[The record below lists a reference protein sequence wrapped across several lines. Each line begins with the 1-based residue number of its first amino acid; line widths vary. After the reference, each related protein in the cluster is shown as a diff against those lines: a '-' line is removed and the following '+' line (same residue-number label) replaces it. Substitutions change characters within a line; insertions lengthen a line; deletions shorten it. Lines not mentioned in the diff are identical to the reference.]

1 MDREMFRRM
10 AVEWIREVRRTP
22 LMRLLGTFYR
32 SSTDGDDPS
41 PR

>member
-10 AVEWIREVRRTP
+10 AVEWVRE
-22 LMRLLGTFYR
+22 MRLAHLKLLGTLNHP
-32 SSTDGDDPS
+32 STDGDAG